1 MLRDELNR
9 LLEKNIKEGSALI
22 PVLLEEIRRL
32 KDQNSRLEMME
43 GKRDI
48 LDKFLAK
55 SEQYAQSVVD
65 PFEDQPEIPLRRANS
80 IYVIDEDGPEQT
92 DSSEEASLVSKS
104 TKAACKT
111 DATPTQGKRQVCS
124 RQHHG
129 PIWPNSPNN
138 ESETYQSAKPVITKE
153 DDRVD
158 KASCLHQVLPPARSC
173 RSPKA
178 INIQHLERA
187 LEGHSTTEP
196 RTNVITRETVPSS
209 TKHKALVQ
217 PRQGFRSTEI
227 ELGGNL
233 PSLRPFDIIIAVM
246 GVAGSGKSTFIQHFS
261 NREVII
267 GGSLESSTL
276 TKLSC

>member
-1 MLRDELNR
+1 VLRDELNR
-9 LLEKNIKEGSALI
+9 LLAKDIKEGTALI

-55 SEQYAQSVVD
+55 SEQYAQSVVG
-65 PFEDQPEIPLRRANS
+65 PFEDQPEMPLRRANS
-80 IYVIDEDGPEQT
+80 IDAIDEDGPEQA

-111 DATPTQGKRQVCS
+111 DATPTQGERQVRS
-124 RQHHG
+124 RQRHG
-129 PIWPNSPNN
+129 PIWPNSPNDGN
-138 ESETYQSAKPVITKE
+138 ETYPSAKPVITKE

-158 KASCLHQVLPPARSC
+158 KASYPHKDLLTARSY

-178 INIQHLERA
+178 TNIQHLERA
-187 LEGHSTTEP
+187 LEGHSITEP
-196 RTNVITRETVPSS
+196 RINVITRETVPSS
-209 TKHKALVQ
+209 TKHKAQVR
-217 PRQGFRSTEI
+217 PRQGFRSTGI

-233 PSLRPFDIIIAVM
+233 PSLRPSDIIIAVM
-246 GVAGSGKSTFIQHFS
+246 GVTGSGKSTFVQHFS

-267 GGSLESSTL
+267 GGSLESGTL